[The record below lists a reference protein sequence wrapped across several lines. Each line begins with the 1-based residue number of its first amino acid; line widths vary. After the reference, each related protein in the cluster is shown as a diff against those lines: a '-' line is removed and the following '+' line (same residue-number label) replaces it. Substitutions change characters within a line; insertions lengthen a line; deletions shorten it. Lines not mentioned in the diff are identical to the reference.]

1 MHKDVCKFQWVN
13 CTQGILDV
21 DETHRYLCSSAS
33 RCQNVDINSIAL
45 TFKDRNDIKNVSA
58 SGSELTYR
66 CRTVCTVVIDDAHN
80 FGFLSGAFFD
90 LFFFSLASLKNSGA
104 LLIVSRAAMPI
115 ASASISDSK
124 YSLSSPIDSV

>member
-21 DETHRYLCSSAS
+21 DETHLYLCSSAS

-45 TFKDRNDIKNVSA
+45 TFENCDDIKNVPS
-58 SGSELTYR
+58 SNSELTYR
-66 CRTVCTVVIDDAHN
+66 CRAARAVVIDNVHDL
-80 FGFLSGAFFD
+80 GFLSGAFFD

-115 ASASISDSK
+115 ASASISDRK
-124 YSLSSPIDSV
+124 YS

>member
-1 MHKDVCKFQWVN
+1 MHKDICKFQWVN

-45 TFKDRNDIKNVSA
+45 TFENCDDIKNVPS
-58 SGSELTYR
+58 SNSELTCR
-66 CRTVCTVVIDDAHN
+66 CRAARAVVIDNVHDL
-80 FGFLSGAFFD
+80 GFLSGAFFD

-115 ASASISDSK
+115 ASASISDRK
-124 YSLSSPIDSV
+124 YS

>member
-1 MHKDVCKFQWVN
+1 MHKDVCELKRIDYPQS
-13 CTQGILDV
+13 ILDV

-45 TFKDRNDIKNVSA
+45 TFENCDDIKNVST
-58 SGSELTYR
+58 SGSELFRCYR
-66 CRTVCTVVIDDAHN
+66 VAGTVTIDNVHN
-80 FGFLSGAFFD
+80 FGFLSEAFFD

-115 ASASISDSK
+115 ASASISDRK
-124 YSLSSPIDSV
+124 YS

>member
-1 MHKDVCKFQWVN
+1 MHKDVCELKRINYPQSV
-13 CTQGILDV
+13 LDV

-45 TFKDRNDIKNVSA
+45 TFENCYDIKNVPS
-58 SGSELTYR
+58 SNGELTCR
-66 CRTVCTVVIDDAHN
+66 CRAARAVVIDNVYDL
-80 FGFLSGAFFD
+80 GFLSGAFSD

-115 ASASISDSK
+115 ASASISDRK
-124 YSLSSPIDSV
+124 YS

>member
-1 MHKDVCKFQWVN
+1 M
-13 CTQGILDV
+13 

-33 RCQNVDINSIAL
+33 RCQNVDIDPIAL
-45 TFKDRNDIKNVSA
+45 TFENCNDIKNVS
-58 SGSELTYR
+58 SSNGELTYR
-66 CRTVCTVVIDDAHN
+66 CRTVCTVVIDDAHD

-115 ASASISDSK
+115 ASASISDRK
-124 YSLSSPIDSV
+124 YS

>member
-1 MHKDVCKFQWVN
+1 MHKDICKFKRIDCPQS
-13 CTQGILDV
+13 ILDMN
-21 DETHRYLCSSAS
+21 EAHCYLCGSAS
-33 RCQNVDINSIAL
+33 RCQNVNINPIAL
-45 TFKDRNDIKNVSA
+45 SFKDRNDIKNVSA

-115 ASASISDSK
+115 ASASISDRK
-124 YSLSSPIDSV
+124 YS

>member
-1 MHKDVCKFQWVN
+1 MHKDICKFKRIDCPQS
-13 CTQGILDV
+13 ILDMN
-21 DETHRYLCSSAS
+21 EAHCYLCGSAS
-33 RCQNVDINSIAL
+33 RCQNVDIDPIAL
-45 TFKDRNDIKNVSA
+45 TFENCYDIKNVPS
-58 SGSELTYR
+58 SNSELTYR

-115 ASASISDSK
+115 ASASISDRK
-124 YSLSSPIDSV
+124 YS

>member
-1 MHKDVCKFQWVN
+1 M
-13 CTQGILDV
+13 

-33 RCQNVDINSIAL
+33 RCQNVDIDPIAL
-45 TFKDRNDIKNVSA
+45 TFENCDDIKNVPS
-58 SGSELTYR
+58 SNSELTYR
-66 CRTVCTVVIDDAHN
+66 CRTVCAVVIDDVHD

-115 ASASISDSK
+115 ASASISDRK
-124 YSLSSPIDSV
+124 YS

>member
-45 TFKDRNDIKNVSA
+45 TFENCDDIKNVPS
-58 SGSELTYR
+58 SNSELTCYYR
-66 CRTVCTVVIDDAHN
+66 AARAVVIDNVHDL
-80 FGFLSGAFFD
+80 GFLSGAFFD

-115 ASASISDSK
+115 ASASISDRK
-124 YSLSSPIDSV
+124 YS

>member
-1 MHKDVCKFQWVN
+1 MHKNVRKFQWVN
-13 CTQGILDV
+13 CTQSILDV

-45 TFKDRNDIKNVSA
+45 TFENRDDIKNVPS
-58 SGSELTYR
+58 SNSELTYR
-66 CRTVCTVVIDDAHN
+66 CRAARAVVIDDVHN

-115 ASASISDSK
+115 ASASISDRK
-124 YSLSSPIDSV
+124 YS

>member
-1 MHKDVCKFQWVN
+1 MHKNVCKFQWVN

-45 TFKDRNDIKNVSA
+45 TFENCDDIKNVPS
-58 SGSELTYR
+58 SNSELTYR
-66 CRTVCTVVIDDAHN
+66 CRTVCTVVIDNVHDL
-80 FGFLSGAFFD
+80 GFLSGAFFD

-115 ASASISDSK
+115 ASASISDRK
-124 YSLSSPIDSV
+124 YS

>member
-45 TFKDRNDIKNVSA
+45 TFENCDDIKNVPS
-58 SGSELTYR
+58 SNSELTYR
-66 CRTVCTVVIDDAHN
+66 CRAARAVVIDNVHDL
-80 FGFLSGAFFD
+80 GFLSGAFFD

-115 ASASISDSK
+115 ASASISDRK
-124 YSLSSPIDSV
+124 YS

>member
-1 MHKDVCKFQWVN
+1 MYKNVRELKWIDYPQSV
-13 CTQGILDV
+13 LDV

-33 RCQNVDINSIAL
+33 RCQNVDIDPIAL
-45 TFKDRNDIKNVSA
+45 TFENCYDIKNVPS
-58 SGSELTYR
+58 SNSELTYR

-115 ASASISDSK
+115 ASASISDRK
-124 YSLSSPIDSV
+124 YS

>member
-1 MHKDVCKFQWVN
+1 MHKDVCKFQGVN

-45 TFKDRNDIKNVSA
+45 TFENCDDIKNVPS
-58 SGSELTYR
+58 SNSELTCHYR
-66 CRTVCTVVIDDAHN
+66 AARAVVIDDAHD

-115 ASASISDSK
+115 ASASISDRK
-124 YSLSSPIDSV
+124 YS

>member
-1 MHKDVCKFQWVN
+1 MYKNVRELKWVN
-13 CTQGILDV
+13 YPQSVLDV

-33 RCQNVDINSIAL
+33 RCQNVDIDPIAL
-45 TFKDRNDIKNVSA
+45 TFENCYDIKNVPS
-58 SGSELTYR
+58 SNSELTYR
-66 CRTVCTVVIDDAHN
+66 CRTVCAVVIDDAHD

-115 ASASISDSK
+115 ASASISDRK
-124 YSLSSPIDSV
+124 YS

>member
-1 MHKDVCKFQWVN
+1 M
-13 CTQGILDV
+13 

-45 TFKDRNDIKNVSA
+45 TFENCYDIKNVPS
-58 SGSELTYR
+58 SNSELTCHYR
-66 CRTVCTVVIDDAHN
+66 AARAVVIDDAHD
-80 FGFLSGAFFD
+80 FGFLSGAFSD

-115 ASASISDSK
+115 ASASISDRK
-124 YSLSSPIDSV
+124 YS

>member
-45 TFKDRNDIKNVSA
+45 TFENCDDIKNVS
-58 SGSELTYR
+58 SSNSELTYR
-66 CRTVCTVVIDDAHN
+66 CRAARAVVVDDAHD

-115 ASASISDSK
+115 ASASISDRK
-124 YSLSSPIDSV
+124 YS

>member
-21 DETHRYLCSSAS
+21 DETHCYLCGSAS
-33 RCQNVDINSIAL
+33 RCQNVNINSIAL
-45 TFKDRNDIKNVSA
+45 TFENCDDIKNVS
-58 SGSELTYR
+58 SSNSELTYR
-66 CRTVCTVVIDDAHN
+66 CRAARAVVVDDAHD

-115 ASASISDSK
+115 ASASISDRK
-124 YSLSSPIDSV
+124 YS